1 MSEQLLNSPASEAPL
16 RRAPVSVRDA
26 LMESR
31 QRWRHL
37 VSLAADLAF
46 ETDAA
51 GCFTLTI
58 PDTALGWPAGSLI
71 GQPSE
76 ALISDD
82 GSGTTVN
89 PFRPTEEVRRHRTW
103 LRCASGSLAMI
114 AVSATPLRDPAG
126 HVIGA
131 RGVGIDV
138 TECDAESSDVAGSLR
153 REQVLHYILSRVNRE
168 TEADNMMDT
177 ALWAMIHAVGA
188 EGAAVIGAVTQ
199 DAMIEV
205 LHECGPGASETLEPA
220 TKLVSAGPAYEPRLA
235 TSVDGRL
242 VLAVGCE
249 IRSTL
254 PVGLAIWRRANS
266 RQWDR
271 EDTELA
277 GSAVSIVRMVLEY
290 DAMRREITRQARTD
304 PLTGL
309 LNRRAFVEEMDRQL
323 ARLDR
328 DAEGGT
334 LMFVDLDAFKAVND
348 RLGHAMGDRV
358 LVHLANMLRRLV
370 RPFDLITQLGG
381 DEFAVW
387 LSGADHMTAAERA
400 DYLCKTAPNELQAML
415 PEAFPKLGVSVGI
428 ATRRPGSH
436 ETIEELTQR
445 ADLAMYEVK
454 RSGRRHWRVSLLDG
468 D

>member
-277 GSAVSIVRMVLEY
+277 GSAVSIV
-290 DAMRREITRQARTD
+290 QHG
-304 PLTGL
+304 P
-309 LNRRAFVEEMDRQL
+309 
-323 ARLDR
+323 
-328 DAEGGT
+328 
-334 LMFVDLDAFKAVND
+334 
-348 RLGHAMGDRV
+348 
-358 LVHLANMLRRLV
+358 
-370 RPFDLITQLGG
+370 
-381 DEFAVW
+381 
-387 LSGADHMTAAERA
+387 
-400 DYLCKTAPNELQAML
+400 
-415 PEAFPKLGVSVGI
+415 GI
-428 ATRRPGSH
+428 
-436 ETIEELTQR
+436 
-445 ADLAMYEVK
+445 
-454 RSGRRHWRVSLLDG
+454 
-468 D
+468 